1 MAETANRPHV
11 VFGVGGGAGSALV
24 RELLSRGA
32 IGTSGSGRRASRS
45 SSPTCKG
52 WVGTGGNE
60 TLDLRR
66 TSRKPG
72 VQVRVKR
79 NLTLPRAGSR

>member
-11 VFGVGGGAGSALV
+11 VFVGVVNALV
-24 RELLSRGA
+24 RKLLSRGA
-32 IGTSGSGRRASRS
+32 ISASGSGRRASRS
-45 SSPTCKG
+45 SSSTCKG

-66 TSRKPG
+66 MSRKPG

-79 NLTLPRAGSR
+79 NLNLPRAGSR